1 MFSDNSEKRPL
12 ISHESGASTRSKAS
26 GGGGDEE
33 MTHEEVLDGIGGF
46 SWLALRATLFLIPA
60 KVSGD
65 LIVNIAAFYQLMP
78 KFECQLSG

>member
-1 MFSDNSEKRPL
+1 MYNDKGEKKPL
-12 ISHESGASTRSKAS
+12 ISQGSESSRSEA
-26 GGGGDEE
+26 EE
-33 MTHEEVLDGIGGF
+33 GMTHEEVINGIGGF

-78 KFECQLSG
+78 KFECQLVPGETEW